1 MSSTDYR
8 HAAAAQYPYQ
18 QSVAA
23 DGFTPEMRDRQARGK
38 DPYHDSGDDSEGASG
53 DWGGRN
59 RGSRDESY
67 AYTEQRR
74 HAAQILDNPELL
86 MTNAQ
91 REGDVSSGPRSS
103 SLDPHAPHPLKP
115 QTLDPSNGGNGP
127 GNSSCCLP
135 NCKPFIQYGPSIPAM
150 RLRYTRMLCGV
161 VEEPAPSTSS
171 KQSGD
176 KKKKT
181 KSSRHSSSGGQKSSS
196 STPKKRSSH
205 SDRSSRT
212 H

>member
-1 MSSTDYR
+1 MATSHYYGGGPFHQTYHPHSHHHSNTMSNTDYR

-18 QSVAA
+18 QSTSA

-38 DPYHDSGDDSEGASG
+38 DPYHDSGDDSEGAGG

-86 MTNAQ
+86 MANAQ
-91 REGDVSSGPRSS
+91 REGD
-103 SLDPHAPHPLKP
+103 
-115 QTLDPSNGGNGP
+115 
-127 GNSSCCLP
+127 
-135 NCKPFIQYGPSIPAM
+135 SIPAT

-161 VEEPAPSTSS
+161 VEEAAPSTSS

-176 KKKKT
+176 KKKKS

-205 SDRSSRT
+205 GDRSSRT

>member
-1 MSSTDYR
+1 MSNTDYR

-18 QSVAA
+18 QSTSA

-67 AYTEQRR
+67 AYIEQRR

-91 REGDVSSGPRSS
+91 REGDQWRQWPEGLLLLLPARLRSS
-103 SLDPHAPHPLKP
+103 L
-115 QTLDPSNGGNGP
+115 
-127 GNSSCCLP
+127 
-135 NCKPFIQYGPSIPAM
+135 SIPAT

-161 VEEPAPSTSS
+161 VEEAAPSASS

-176 KKKKT
+176 KKKKS
-181 KSSRHSSSGGQKSSS
+181 KSSRHSSSGQKSAS
-196 STPKKRSSH
+196 STPKKRSSE
-205 SDRSSRT
+205 RSSRT

>member
-1 MSSTDYR
+1 MSNTDYR

-18 QSVAA
+18 QSISA

-59 RGSRDESY
+59 RGSRDDSY

-91 REGDVSSGPRSS
+91 REGD
-103 SLDPHAPHPLKP
+103 
-115 QTLDPSNGGNGP
+115 
-127 GNSSCCLP
+127 
-135 NCKPFIQYGPSIPAM
+135 SIPAT

-161 VEEPAPSTSS
+161 VEDAAPSTSS

-176 KKKKT
+176 KKKKS
-181 KSSRHSSSGGQKSSS
+181 KSSRHSSSSGQKSSS

>member
-1 MSSTDYR
+1 MSNTDYR

-18 QSVAA
+18 QSTSP

-67 AYTEQRR
+67 AYIEQRR

-91 REGDVSSGPRSS
+91 REGDVSSGHRSL
-103 SLDPHAPHPLKP
+103 SLDPHDP
-115 QTLDPSNGGNGP
+115 QPSTPAMAAMARETLHAACQTA
-127 GNSSCCLP
+127 NSSSNL
-135 NCKPFIQYGPSIPAM
+135 SIPAT

-161 VEEPAPSTSS
+161 VEEAAPSTSS

-176 KKKKT
+176 KKKKS
-181 KSSRHSSSGGQKSSS
+181 KSSRHSSSGQKSAS
-196 STPKKRSSH
+196 STPKKRSSE
-205 SDRSSRT
+205 RSSRT

>member
-1 MSSTDYR
+1 MSNTDYR

-18 QSVAA
+18 QSTSP
-23 DGFTPEMRDRQARGK
+23 DDFTPEMRDRQARGK

-67 AYTEQRR
+67 AYIEQRR

-91 REGDVSSGPRSS
+91 REGD
-103 SLDPHAPHPLKP
+103 
-115 QTLDPSNGGNGP
+115 
-127 GNSSCCLP
+127 
-135 NCKPFIQYGPSIPAM
+135 SIPAT

-161 VEEPAPSTSS
+161 VEEDAPSTSS

-176 KKKKT
+176 KKKKS
-181 KSSRHSSSGGQKSSS
+181 KSSRHSSSGQKSAS
-196 STPKKRSSH
+196 STPKKRSSE
-205 SDRSSRT
+205 RSSRT

>member
-1 MSSTDYR
+1 MSNTDYR

-18 QSVAA
+18 QSTSP
-23 DGFTPEMRDRQARGK
+23 DDFTPEMRDRQARGK

-67 AYTEQRR
+67 AYIEQRR

-91 REGDVSSGPRSS
+91 REGDVSSGPRSL
-103 SLDPHAPHPLKP
+103 SLDPTTPNPRPQQWRQWPESLFLLPAKLRTPHPI
-115 QTLDPSNGGNGP
+115 
-127 GNSSCCLP
+127 C
-135 NCKPFIQYGPSIPAM
+135 IPAT

-161 VEEPAPSTSS
+161 VEEDAPSTSS

-176 KKKKT
+176 KKKKS
-181 KSSRHSSSGGQKSSS
+181 KSSRHSSSGQKSAS
-196 STPKKRSSH
+196 STPKKRSSE
-205 SDRSSRT
+205 RSSRT

>member
-1 MSSTDYR
+1 MSNNDYR
-8 HAAAAQYPYQ
+8 HATAAQYPYQ

-38 DPYHDSGDDSEGASG
+38 DPYLDSGEDSEGASG

-67 AYTEQRR
+67 AYMEQRR

-91 REGDVSSGPRSS
+91 REGDSV
-103 SLDPHAPHPLKP
+103 L
-115 QTLDPSNGGNGP
+115 
-127 GNSSCCLP
+127 
-135 NCKPFIQYGPSIPAM
+135 SIPAT

-161 VEEPAPSTSS
+161 VEEAAPSAS

-176 KKKKT
+176 KKKKP